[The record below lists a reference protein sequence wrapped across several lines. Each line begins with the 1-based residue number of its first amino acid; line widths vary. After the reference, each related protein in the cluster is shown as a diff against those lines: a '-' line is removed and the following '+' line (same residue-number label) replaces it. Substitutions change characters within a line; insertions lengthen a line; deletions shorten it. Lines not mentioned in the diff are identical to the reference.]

1 MKVFRIFTII
11 FFIAGNIFSQQKYLI
26 PQKSISG
33 KWGAVDVNHKE
44 IISFNYDNVS
54 FYSFGLYLV
63 DLNGKKGL
71 YNSEGKQVLEA
82 NYDVVKPLSN
92 SLFQV
97 YINGKTGVVDY
108 RGNEILPIEFKTVLY
123 RKGRGNFI
131 VSKNSKYSTYNLTG
145 QKQTLFYSDN
155 ISFYGDK
162 YFLFQMKNKFAV
174 SKNIQDISRLTFYD
188 DIVKGEGYFL
198 VRKKSKW
205 GVLDKNCKRII
216 KSKYEGINKELGN
229 NKYYEVEKDGLFAF
243 FNLKG
248 KKITSFEF
256 NYPMYFFRG
265 DIVWTKN
272 NQGWYR
278 YDLKTNKEQ
287 TLDFTK
293 LIDTISGFTRVV
305 RDNYVELIDENED
318 VFFRG
323 KYNNVIPLNKTLFKV
338 QFMRKW
344 GVVNIKGDIVIDI
357 IYDDII
363 FNSIPK
369 KVDLSVSRFALEE
382 EKNIKKLYTETF
394 TTRLNGKEGLF
405 SLEGKEI
412 VPVVYNNVDAS
423 VYNQFFITDNKGKFN
438 AYNRQGVI
446 VFENDF
452 RSLTWNDN
460 QKMFTIVTDTSMAV
474 SDTLGK
480 IIQLKEVNN
489 FRWSNKKGLFFNK
502 NKNREG
508 VLNLKLDTLIDFKY
522 NEVYDLNKELFVAV
536 ADSASYI
543 FNAKGIKI
551 LNSKI
556 ETIELI
562 DASEEG
568 LLIIGKDNMLGVVNY
583 NGQIIIPFEFERI
596 IFDEEHSLFK
606 VYSESVFI
614 GYISLSGEKYF

>member
-1 MKVFRIFTII
+1 MKNFRIFIII
-11 FFIAGNIFSQQKYLI
+11 FFITGNTFSQQKYLI
-26 PQKSISG
+26 PQKSING

-71 YNSEGKQVLEA
+71 YNSEGEQVLKA

-92 SLFQV
+92 KLFQV
-97 YINGKTGVVDY
+97 YVNGKTGVVDD

-123 RKGRGNFI
+123 RKGRNNFI
-131 VSKNSKYSTYNLTG
+131 VSKNSKYSIYNLRG
-145 QKQTLFYSDN
+145 QKQTLLYSGN

-162 YFLFQMKNKFAV
+162 YFLFQMKNRFAV
-174 SKNIQDISRLTFYD
+174 SKNIQDISKLTFYD
-188 DIVKGEGYFL
+188 DIVKGEEYFL
-198 VRKKSKW
+198 IRKKSKW

-216 KSKYEGINKELGN
+216 KPKYEGVNRGLG
-229 NKYYEVEKDGLFAF
+229 NKYYVVEKDGLFAF

-248 KKITSFEF
+248 KRVTSFEF

-265 DIVWTKN
+265 NIVWSKN

-293 LIDTISGFTRVV
+293 LIDTISGYTRVV
-305 RDNYVELIDENED
+305 RNNYVELIDENED

-323 KYNNVIPLNKTLFKV
+323 KYHNVIPLNKTLFKV

-344 GVVNIKGDIVIDI
+344 GVVNIEGDIVLDI

-369 KVDLSVSRFALEE
+369 KKDFSISRFAIEQP
-382 EKNIKKLYTETF
+382 KNIEKTYLETF

-412 VPVVYNNVDAS
+412 VPVFYNNIEAS
-423 VYNQFFITDNKGKFN
+423 VYNRFFITNNNGKHN
-438 AYNRQGVI
+438 AYNREGVKI
-446 VFENDF
+446 FENDF
-452 RSLTWNDN
+452 KSLTWNGY
-460 QKMFTIVTDTSMAV
+460 QKAFSIVTDSSIAV
-474 SDTLGK
+474 SDAFGK
-480 IIQLKEVNN
+480 IIQLKDVHN
-489 FRWSNKKGLFFNK
+489 FRWSNKKGLFFNN
-502 NKNREG
+502 NKNGEG

-543 FNAKGIKI
+543 INSKGIKI

-562 DASEEG
+562 DAVG
-568 LLIIGKDNMLGVVNY
+568 VNLLIIGKDNMLGVVDY
-583 NGQIIIPFEFERI
+583 DGQTIIPFAFSKI

-606 VYSESVFI
+606 VYSKSEFI
-614 GYISLSGEKYF
+614 GYIGLLGEKYF